1 MIFLQGTYDE
11 IKEIAPTYINLKK
24 LGITIYFWYNVS
36 CQIYS

>member
-1 MIFLQGTYDE
+1 MTISVKDSEVSELYDND
-11 IKEIAPTYINLKK
+11 NLKK